1 MFVSAL
7 GASALRSGGPLPRG
21 ARPAARALVSIALVC
36 GLTPGEALAGGIPT
50 LETVVVGGGPE
61 EGLIGLAGAATE
73 GTVGA
78 RQLENRPLLRPAE
91 VLELIPGLIV
101 SQHSGDGKAN
111 QYYLRGFNL
120 DHGTDF
126 ATRVMGMPV
135 NLPTHAHGQGY
146 SDLQFLIPE
155 LVERMQYRKGP
166 YAAEV
171 GDFAAAGS
179 ASIDYFRRLEAPFAQ
194 LTVGERGY
202 RRGLLAGSPE
212 FGGANLLYAL
222 EWTGNDGP
230 WSLPENLARL
240 NGLLRLSQGSRD
252 NGWSVAAM
260 AYSARWNATDQVPRR
275 AIDAGLIGRFG
286 NLNPTDGGRTRRSS
300 LSGEWSARDGGGW
313 TRLNAYAI
321 DYSLDLW
328 SDFSFCLN
336 DMALTGGCQRGDQF
350 HQADRRKVFG
360 LDVARSWFGTLGG
373 RPADFTLGVQSRH
386 DRIDR
391 VALSLSSA
399 RQDYLAIRSDE
410 VVQSSVGVFG
420 EVQVQWHDKFRS
432 ILGLRSDHYHFDVR
446 SSLAQ
451 NSGAVQDQITSP
463 KLALVFGPWAKTEYY
478 ANLGFGFHSNDA
490 RGTTTRVNP
499 DPRDPGYLGPVRPV
513 TPLVRARGYEVG
525 VRSAI
530 VPGLHSALALWRLD
544 LASELLFVGDAGSTE
559 PSFPSRRSGIEWA
572 NYWTPTS
579 ALIVDADLA
588 LSHARYTGAE
598 AALAGGR
605 HVPGALEKSFS
616 AGATYDSQA
625 RWTAGLRLR
634 YFGPRALVEDN
645 SVRSGAST
653 LVNARFGYRVAP
665 GSSLSVEVLN
675 LFDRRVSD
683 IDYYYAS
690 QLRGEAQ
697 PVEGIHTHPAEP
709 RSLRVSLRVRY

>member
-1 MFVSAL
+1 MSISSLEANARRA
-7 GASALRSGGPLPRG
+7 GPLRSLAQRSVRSLRTLALAGSLLPG
-21 ARPAARALVSIALVC
+21 W
-36 GLTPGEALAGGIPT
+36 ALAGGIPT
-50 LETVVVGGGPE
+50 LETVVVGGDPA

-73 GTVGA
+73 GTVNA

-91 VLELIPGLIV
+91 VLEVIPGLIV

-126 ATRVMGMPV
+126 ATRAMGMPV

-179 ASIDYFRRLEAPFAQ
+179 ASIDYFRKLEASFAQ
-194 LTVGERGY
+194 ITLGERGY

-212 FGGANLLYAL
+212 VGAGNLLYAL

-230 WSLPENLARL
+230 WALPENLARL
-240 NGLLRLSQGSRD
+240 NGLLRLSRGSRD
-252 NGWSVAAM
+252 NGWSLAAM
-260 AYSARWNATDQVPRR
+260 AYNARWNATDQVPQR

-300 LSGEWSARDGGGW
+300 LSGEWSERDARGW
-313 TRLNAYAI
+313 TRVNAYAI

-328 SDFSFCLN
+328 SDFTFCLN
-336 DMALTGGCQRGDQF
+336 DIALTGSCGQGDQF
-350 HQADRRKVFG
+350 HQADRRKVYG
-360 LDVARSWFGTLGG
+360 ADAAHSGYGELAG
-373 RPADFTLGVQSRH
+373 RPADFTLGVQSRQ
-386 DRIDR
+386 DRIDK

-399 RQDYLAIRSDE
+399 RRDAGSIRRDR
-410 VVQSSVGVFG
+410 VVQSSVGFFG
-420 EVQVQWHDKFRS
+420 EGQIQWHDKFRS
-432 ILGLRSDHYHFDVR
+432 IVGLRSDHYHFDVEG
-446 SSLAQ
+446 SLPQ
-451 NSGAVQDQITSP
+451 NSGKVQDQIASP
-463 KLALVFGPWAKTEYY
+463 KLALIFGPWAQTEYY

-499 DPRDPGYLGPVRPV
+499 DFRDPGYLSPVRPV
-513 TPLVRARGYEVG
+513 TPLVRARGHEVG
-525 VRSAI
+525 LRTAI

-544 LASELLFVGDAGSTE
+544 LASELVFVGDAGSTE
-559 PSFPSRRSGIEWA
+559 PSFSSRRSGIEWA
-572 NYWTPTS
+572 NYWTPTP

-588 LSHARYTGAE
+588 LSRARYTGADP
-598 AALAGGR
+598 ALAAGR
-605 HVPGALEKSFS
+605 HVPGALEKTFS
-616 AGATYDSQA
+616 AGLSYDSHA

-645 SVRSGAST
+645 SVRSNSSM
-653 LVNARFGYRVAP
+653 LLNARLGYRIDARSRLAVD
-665 GSSLSVEVLN
+665 VLN
-675 LFDRRVSD
+675 LLDRRVSD

-697 PVEGIHTHPAEP
+697 PLEGIHTHPVEP
-709 RSLRVSLRVRY
+709 RSLRVSLRIRY

>member
-1 MFVSAL
+1 MSVSAL
-7 GASALRSGGPLPRG
+7 ASSALRTGGPLPRG
-21 ARPAARALVSIALVC
+21 VRHAARAFFPIALVC
-36 GLTPGEALAGGIPT
+36 GLTPGWALAGGIPT

-73 GTVGA
+73 GTVSA
-78 RQLENRPLLRPAE
+78 RQLANRPLLRPAE

-166 YAAEV
+166 YAADV
-171 GDFAAAGS
+171 GDFATAGS
-179 ASIDYFRRLEAPFAQ
+179 ASIDYFRKLEASFAQ
-194 LTVGERGY
+194 VTVGERAY
-202 RRGLLAGSPE
+202 RRGLLAGSSG
-212 FGGANLLYAL
+212 FGSGNLLYAL

-230 WSLPENLARL
+230 WALPENLSRL

-252 NGWSVAAM
+252 NGWSLAAM
-260 AYSARWNATDQVPRR
+260 AYNARWNATDQVPQR

-286 NLNPTDGGRTRRSS
+286 NLNPTDGGHTRRSS
-300 LSGEWSARDGGGW
+300 LSGEWSGRDARGW
-313 TRLNAYAI
+313 THLNAYGI

-336 DMALTGGCQRGDQF
+336 DMALTGSCQRGDQF
-350 HQADRRKVFG
+350 HQADRRKVYG
-360 LDVARSWFGTLGG
+360 ADAAHSWYGALAG
-373 RPADFTLGVQSRH
+373 RPADFTLGVQARH
-386 DRIDR
+386 DRVDR

-399 RQDYLAIRSDE
+399 RQDYMAIRSDR
-410 VVQSSVGVFG
+410 VAQSSVGVFG
-420 EVQVQWHDKFRS
+420 EGQIQWHDKFRS
-432 ILGLRSDHYHFDVR
+432 IVGLRSDHYHFDVEG
-446 SSLAQ
+446 SLPQ
-451 NSGAVQDQITSP
+451 NSGKVQDQIASP
-463 KLALVFGPWAKTEYY
+463 KLALIFGPWAKTEYY

-525 VRSAI
+525 VRTAI

-544 LASELLFVGDAGSTE
+544 LASELVFVGDAGSTE

-572 NYWTPTS
+572 NYWTPTPS
-579 ALIVDADLA
+579 VIVDADLA
-588 LSHARYTGAE
+588 LSRARYTGSDP
-598 AALAGGR
+598 ALAAGR
-605 HVPGALEKSFS
+605 HIPGALEKTFS
-616 AGATYDSQA
+616 AGATYDSHA

-645 SVRSGAST
+645 TVRSRASM
-653 LVNARFGYRVAP
+653 LVNARLGYRLGS

-690 QLRGEAQ
+690 QLRGEAR
-697 PVEGIHTHPAEP
+697 PVEGIHTHPAEL
-709 RSLRVSLRVRY
+709 RSLRVSLRVGY

>member
-1 MFVSAL
+1 MSVSAL
-7 GASALRSGGPLPRG
+7 GSSALGSGGPLPRG

-36 GLTPGEALAGGIPT
+36 GLTPGGALAGGIPT

-126 ATRVMGMPV
+126 STRVMGMPV

-166 YAAEV
+166 YAADV

-179 ASIDYFRRLEAPFAQ
+179 ATIDYFRKLEAPFAQ
-194 LTVGERGY
+194 VTLGERGY
-202 RRGLLAGSPE
+202 RRGLLAGSSGLD
-212 FGGANLLYAL
+212 GGNLLYAL

-230 WSLPENLARL
+230 WTLPENLARL
-240 NGLLRLSQGSRD
+240 NGLLRLSEGSRD

-260 AYSARWNATDQVPRR
+260 AYNARWNATDQVPQR
-275 AIDAGLIGRFG
+275 AVDAGLIGRFG
-286 NLNPTDGGRTRRSS
+286 NLNATDGGHTRRSS
-300 LSGEWSARDGGGW
+300 LSGEWSGRDARGW

-328 SDFSFCLN
+328 SDVSFCLN
-336 DMALTGGCQRGDQF
+336 DMALTGACRRGDQF
-350 HQADRRKVFG
+350 HQADRRKVYG
-360 LDVARSWFGTLGG
+360 LDVAHSGFGALAG
-373 RPADFTLGVQSRH
+373 RPADLTLGVQVRH
-386 DRIDR
+386 DSIDR

-399 RQDYLAIRSDE
+399 RQDYLAVRSDK
-410 VVQSSVGVFG
+410 VAQSSVGLFG
-420 EVQVQWHDKFRS
+420 EAQVQWHDKFRS
-432 ILGLRSDHYHFDVR
+432 IVGVRSDHYHFDVG

-451 NSGAVQDQITSP
+451 NSGRVRDQITSP
-463 KLALVFGPWAKTEYY
+463 KLALILGPWAKTEYY

-499 DPRDPGYLGPVRPV
+499 DPRDPGYLSPVRPV
-513 TPLVRARGYEVG
+513 TPLVRARGYELG

-530 VPGLHSALALWRLD
+530 VPGLHSSLALWRLD
-544 LASELLFVGDAGSTE
+544 LGSELVFVGDAGSTE

-572 NYWTPTS
+572 NYWTPTP
-579 ALIVDADLA
+579 AFIVDADLA
-588 LSHARYTGAE
+588 LSRARYTGA
-598 AALAGGR
+598 APALASGR
-605 HVPGALEKSFS
+605 HVPGALEKSVS
-616 AGATYDSQA
+616 AGATYDRHA

-645 SVRSGAST
+645 SVRSKAST
-653 LVNARFGYRVAP
+653 LVNARLGYRVGP

-697 PVEGIHTHPAEP
+697 PAEGLHTHPAEP

>member
-1 MFVSAL
+1 MSVSAL
-7 GASALRSGGPLPRG
+7 GSSALRIGGSLLCGAGLG
-21 ARPAARALVSIALVC
+21 ARVFVVLALAGC
-36 GLTPGEALAGGIPT
+36 LTPGWALAGGIPT
-50 LETVVVGGGPE
+50 LETVVVGGGSE

-73 GTVGA
+73 GTVSA
-78 RQLENRPLLRPAE
+78 RQLEHRPLLRPAE

-126 ATRVMGMPV
+126 STRVLGMPV

-166 YAAEV
+166 YAADV

-179 ASIDYFRRLEAPFAQ
+179 ATIDYFRKLEAPFAQ
-194 LTVGERGY
+194 VTLGERGY
-202 RRGLLAGSPE
+202 RRGLLAGSPDLD
-212 FGGANLLYAL
+212 GRNLLYAL
-222 EWTGNDGP
+222 EWTANDGP
-230 WSLPENLARL
+230 WALPENLARL

-260 AYSARWNATDQVPRR
+260 AYRARWNATDQVPQR
-275 AIDAGLIGRFG
+275 AIDAGQIGRFG
-286 NLNPTDGGRTRRSS
+286 NLNATDGGHTRRSS
-300 LSGEWSARDGGGW
+300 LSGEWSGRDARGW

-336 DMALTGGCQRGDQF
+336 DMALTGSCQRGDQF
-350 HQADRRKVFG
+350 HQADRRKVYG
-360 LDVARSWFGTLGG
+360 LDAAHSGFGALAG
-373 RPADFTLGVQSRH
+373 RPADFTLGVQVRH
-386 DRIDR
+386 DSIDR
-391 VALSLSSA
+391 VALGLSSA
-399 RQDYLAIRSDE
+399 RQDYLAIRNDK
-410 VVQSSVGVFG
+410 VAQSSIGLFG
-420 EVQVQWHDKFRS
+420 EAQVQWHDKFRS
-432 ILGLRSDHYHFDVR
+432 IVGLRSDHYHFDVD

-451 NSGAVQDQITSP
+451 NSGKAQDHITSP
-463 KLALVFGPWAKTEYY
+463 KLALILGPWAKTEYY

-490 RGTTTRVNP
+490 RGTTTRLNP
-499 DPRDPGYLGPVRPV
+499 DPRDPGYLSPVRPV
-513 TPLVRARGYEVG
+513 TPLVRARGYELG

-544 LASELLFVGDAGSTE
+544 LGSELVFVGDAGSTE

-572 NYWTPTS
+572 NYWTPTP

-588 LSHARYTGAE
+588 LSRARYTGA
-598 AALAGGR
+598 APALAGGR

-616 AGATYDSQA
+616 AGATYDSHA

-645 SVRSGAST
+645 TVRSRASM
-653 LVNARFGYRVAP
+653 LVNARLGYRLGS

-690 QLRGEAQ
+690 QLRGEAR

-709 RSLRVSLRVRY
+709 RSLRVSLRVGY